1 MKKWTALI
9 LFGVLLTSAGCG
21 NAPADS
27 AVQETK
33 ATTETTEEVVYT
45 DPVTYAVYETLDAL
59 TADFPKK
66 PPGATQYQP
75 PQAVLDSW
83 EFRQGIIDNTYY
95 NYTFYDAEQGRTI
108 FLEIGTTTH
117 YNNMQERLDDLSQ
130 YSTIGQTIVQD
141 EYWRID
147 YYPDNEDRTLYG
159 IMPDSGTGYALM
171 IWRDDGENGTQ
182 EELISVKDLLGL

>member
-66 PPGATQYQP
+66 QPGATQYQP
-75 PQAVLDSW
+75 PQAARLRAAA
-83 EFRQGIIDNTYY
+83 EIPATFRKSRREIIFFIRMLLQKN
-95 NYTFYDAEQGRTI
+95 I
-108 FLEIGTTTH
+108 F
-117 YNNMQERLDDLSQ
+117 S
-130 YSTIGQTIVQD
+130 
-141 EYWRID
+141 
-147 YYPDNEDRTLYG
+147 
-159 IMPDSGTGYALM
+159 
-171 IWRDDGENGTQ
+171 
-182 EELISVKDLLGL
+182 

>member
-1 MKKWTALI
+1 MHVFY
-9 LFGVLLTSAGCG
+9 LFCAKARVL
-21 NAPADS
+21 
-27 AVQETK
+27 
-33 ATTETTEEVVYT
+33 YF
-45 DPVTYAVYETLDAL
+45 YI
-59 TADFPKK
+59 DFL
-66 PPGATQYQP
+66 Y
-75 PQAVLDSW
+75 S
-83 EFRQGIIDNTYY
+83 
-95 NYTFYDAEQGRTI
+95 EQGRTI

-147 YYPDNEDRTLYG
+147 NYPDNEDRTLYG

>member
-1 MKKWTALI
+1 MRKRTCGLCGAGNESHNRNHRRSRLHRPRYLRSI
-9 LFGVLLTSAGCG
+9 RNAGC
-21 NAPADS
+21 AYCRLS
-27 AVQETK
+27 QK
-33 ATTETTEEVVYT
+33 Q
-45 DPVTYAVYETLDAL
+45 
-59 TADFPKK
+59 
-66 PPGATQYQP
+66 PGATQYQP

-159 IMPDSGTGYALM
+159 IMPDSGAGYALM